1 MRTIVVGVDG
11 SAASVDALRWAQG
24 VAGVD
29 TRVRAVSAW
38 TYPSDMATG
47 GGMVG
52 MEGAY
57 LATTIPID
65 VMEDNALRI
74 ATDAVDMVGVDGVD
88 CSAEASLGMS
98 AASGLIEAA
107 KDADLLVVGT
117 RPHSRFERV
126 MGTVAMQCA
135 HHAPCPFV
143 AVPESAPPVGD
154 LVAVAF
160 DGSESSG
167 VALEWAAE
175 TADRLDLGVRV
186 IAVWEGSDAPSDL
199 QVADDPVAPDDRAV
213 EALRAAVGGVVPA
226 LADRAELHP
235 VHGSGKVADRLLK
248 AADGAGVLVMGSRGH
263 GGFKGLLLGSV
274 SQRCLEAS
282 PIPVVL
288 VRD

>member
-1 MRTIVVGVDG
+1 
-11 SAASVDALRWAQG
+11 
-24 VAGVD
+24 
-29 TRVRAVSAW
+29 
-38 TYPSDMATG
+38 
-47 GGMVG
+47 

-57 LATTIPID
+57 LAAAIPAE

-74 ATDAVDMVGVDGVD
+74 ATDAVDMVRVDGVD
-88 CSAEASLGMS
+88 CTAEASLGLS
-98 AASGLIEAA
+98 AASGLLEAA

-117 RPHSRFERV
+117 RPHSKFERV

-135 HHAPCPFV
+135 HHGPCPFV

-175 TADRLDLGVRV
+175 TAERLGLGVRV
-186 IAVWEGSDAPSDL
+186 IAVWEGANAPGDL
-199 QVADDPVAPDDRAV
+199 QVADDPVTSDDRAV
-213 EALRAAVGGVVPA
+213 ETLRNAVEGIVPA

-235 VHGSGKVADRLLK
+235 VQGSGKVADHLLK

-263 GGFKGLLLGSV
+263 GGFKGLLLGSI

-288 VRD
+288 LRA